1 MSFIYGSQY
10 RKNQSS
16 TNRNAGNSIGI

>member
-1 MSFIYGSQY
+1 MSFIYGSQF